1 MPMPDPQLM
10 PRTRRLDLG
19 GSYRNLL
26 EWGDPAN
33 PVVVLQHG
41 MRDHAYSWSWVA
53 ETLAERFHVIAPD
66 LRGHGD
72 SDWSPDRNYTLP
84 AFVIDLA
91 QIVDTLK
98 LPRFGLIGHSLGGQI
113 ALRYAASF
121 PDRVSNMLLIEAVE
135 LPLIRQEQQSPVP
148 YPQRIRGWIEDDVME
163 RLRQGRIYHD
173 HASAARRMA
182 EANPEIDSET
192 IAFLA
197 EKGLVEVAPSG
208 LRWKYD
214 NACRHRP
221 PEDQRGHDLDE
232 ILDAIAC
239 PTLLAYGEES
249 WIAPPAQERL
259 DRIRSHKV
267 VRFANASHWL
277 QHQRRTEFC
286 EMTSA
291 FLDDP
296 IAFLDNER
304 IRYA

>member
-1 MPMPDPQLM
+1 M
-10 PRTRRLDLG
+10 PRTRRIDLSH
-19 GSYRNLL
+19 SYRNLL

-33 PVVVLQHG
+33 PAVVLQHG

-53 ETLAERFHVIAPD
+53 DTLAPHFHVIAPD

-72 SDWSPDRNYTLP
+72 SDWSLDRNYTLP

-98 LPRFGLIGHSLGGQI
+98 LPLFGLIGHSLGGQI

-121 PDRVSNMLLIEAVE
+121 PDRVSSMLLIEAVE
-135 LPLIRQEQQSPVP
+135 LPLIWQEQQSPIP
-148 YPQRIRGWIEDDVME
+148 YPRRIRSWIEDDVME
-163 RLRQGRIYHD
+163 RLRQGRIYLD

-182 EANPEIDSET
+182 EANPEIDSEM

-197 EKGLVEVAPSG
+197 EKGLVEIAQSG
-208 LRWKYD
+208 LRWNYD

-221 PEDQRGHDLDE
+221 AEDQRGHDLDE

-239 PTLLAYGEES
+239 PALLAYGEDS
-249 WIAPPAQERL
+249 WIAPPVEERL
-259 DRIRSHKV
+259 NRLRSHKV

-277 QHQRRTEFC
+277 HHQRRAEFC
-286 EMTSA
+286 EMTNAFFDDPLA
-291 FLDDP
+291 FL
-296 IAFLDNER
+296 ANER